1 MSSLD
6 AKCAA
11 RIPAKSAELVSRAAG
26 FRIEAD
32 ALRARARDI
41 ADDLIRDEY
50 LSLAGRWS
58 LCAAHLEAE
67 AAVKLFERT

>member
-1 MSSLD
+1 MSSLN

-11 RIPAKSAELVSRAAG
+11 RTTAKSEELVSRAAN

-32 ALRARARDI
+32 ALRARALS
-41 ADDLIRDEY
+41 AVDDLIRDEY
-50 LSLAGRWS
+50 LFLADRWS

-67 AAVKLFERT
+67 AVVRFLEAP

>member
-6 AKCAA
+6 AKCSA
-11 RIPAKSAELVSRAAG
+11 RVAAKSEELVSRAAN
-26 FRIEAD
+26 FRIEAV
-32 ALRARARDI
+32 ALRERARAT

-50 LSLAGRWS
+50 LGLANHWS

-67 AAVKLFERT
+67 AIVKLLEAP